1 MKNWI
6 TVTLGDVVER
16 GSAGLRRG
24 PFGGAIK
31 KEMFVAEG
39 YKVYEQKHA
48 IYGDFG
54 AGGYFISPAKFQ
66 EMQAF
71 AIQPDDLLI
80 SCSGTMG
87 RIAIVPRNA
96 SPGIINQAL
105 MRIRPDQQKMLPVF
119 LKRLLE
125 TPEVQNDLFGSAS
138 GSAMKNV
145 KPLEEIRGSKFR
157 IPSLSEQKRIAGI
170 LDQADGLRRK
180 RQQALALT
188 DQFLRSTFLDL
199 FGDHV
204 EGIESWDRC
213 FLSDVLF
220 FQEGPGVRKWQFTE
234 SGVKLLNV
242 GNIVDGELVLD
253 NTVRHVSELEA
264 FGKYKHFLAEPGDLV
279 MATSGVTW
287 GKTAWVAE
295 NHLPLC
301 MNTSTVRFRT
311 LDENRVSRVYMHA
324 FLGSDPFTRQI
335 DKLVTGSAQP
345 NFGPSHL
352 KQVEIVVP
360 PIERQLRYGKIV
372 ARLNQTVSSVKQ
384 AVSECDALFNSLVQR
399 AFRGDL

>member
-1 MKNWI
+1 MNWPI
-6 TVTLGDVVER
+6 TKLDKVADAIDYGHTAPSTTQQVGPKYLRITDIQENRVDWEAVPFCECSSVEQERYALSRGDIVFARTGATTGKSYLIRDCPDGAVFASYLIR
-16 GSAGLRRG
+16 VRPSKAVDSGYLAHFFDTPFYWQQITKSATGSTQPGVNSTKL
-24 PFGGAIK
+24 
-31 KEMFVAEG
+31 KEL
-39 YKVYEQKHA
+39 
-48 IYGDFG
+48 D
-54 AGGYFISPAKFQ
+54 
-66 EMQAF
+66 
-71 AIQPDDLLI
+71 
-80 SCSGTMG
+80 
-87 RIAIVPRNA
+87 VP
-96 SPGIINQAL
+96 
-105 MRIRPDQQKMLPVF
+105 LP
-119 LKRLLE
+119 
-125 TPEVQNDLFGSAS
+125 P
-138 GSAMKNV
+138 
-145 KPLEEIRGSKFR
+145 
-157 IPSLSEQKRIAGI
+157 LSEQKRIAGI